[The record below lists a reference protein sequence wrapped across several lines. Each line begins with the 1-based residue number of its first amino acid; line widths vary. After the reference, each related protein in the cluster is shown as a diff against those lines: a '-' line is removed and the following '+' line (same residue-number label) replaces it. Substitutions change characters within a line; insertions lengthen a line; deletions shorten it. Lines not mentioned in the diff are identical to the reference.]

1 MVNPQTYLDYST
13 HLSYLLIFILPALGG
28 HLIPIPEEVILL
40 LAGYLAG
47 EAINNVYLTI
57 LVAILGVLVGD
68 NILFWLSRRG
78 SHIIDRLK
86 QKLSPVIVQRFEYH
100 LKNHLRKTIFLGRFV
115 IGLRFLSPVLSG
127 SHGVPWKTFQL
138 YNLLGSLIYVPLL
151 VFLGYHFHDD
161 AAPLITKI
169 VFARHVIVIVLASV
183 LTILITR
190 WVKRKLS
197 AILKA
202 S

>member
-1 MVNPQTYLDYST
+1 MVNPQTYIDYST
-13 HLSYLLIFILPALGG
+13 HLSYLLIFIFPALGG

-47 EAINNVYLTI
+47 EAVNNVYLTT
-57 LVAILGVLVGD
+57 LVALLGVLTGD
-68 NILFWLSRRG
+68 NVLFWLSRRG
-78 SHIIDRLK
+78 SHLIERLK
-86 QKLSPVIVQRFEYH
+86 QKLPARLVEKFEEYRQ
-100 LKNHLRKTIFLGRFV
+100 KNLRKTIFLGRFV

-161 AAPLITKI
+161 ALPLITKI
-169 VFARHVIVIVLASV
+169 VVARHIIVIILASI
-183 LTILITR
+183 LTLLISS
-190 WVKRKLS
+190 WVKRRLS